1 MAKFWH
7 SKNKIYLYL
16 YYYFASQGMFLPF
29 KPEWSLFL
37 STKTYFLLFTQSYRP
52 SEFWYE
58 ATVCVAATLRPA
70 FLQVM
75 ICPENLWMRNWLLTL
90 IFRKN
95 KKSLWIKRLKMVRWW
110 TAKEKKFAK
119 LAPGNFLDWVQ
130 NQKKKTS
137 LDFQRIS
144 HNPFVNYLISNEF
157 HECINYISS
166 YLPKLE

>member
-58 ATVCVAATLRPA
+58 ATVCVTATLRPA

-95 KKSLWIKRLKMVRWW
+95 KKSLWIKRLKMVRSW

-130 NQKKKTS
+130 NQKKNKFRLS
-137 LDFQRIS
+137 EDFS
-144 HNPFVNYLISNEF
+144 
-157 HECINYISS
+157 
-166 YLPKLE
+166 